1 MHGIRTDFVKKN
13 AIEQTGDHLFNEI
26 NKNLSENDLKIL
38 QLEKINFL
46 YEVFILIKENNPK
59 KFSIYQNKII
69 YFNESLIFKSSPN
82 PEDNLN
88 NFKRDVL
95 LFIKQRQTII
105 FFNIG
110 KSNFILSNP
119 SLVTLSSFNSNKI
132 LYYYFIIYP
141 KIIIF

>member
-1 MHGIRTDFVKKN
+1 MHGIRTNFVKKN

-69 YFNESLIFKSSPN
+69 YFNESLIFKSSSN

-119 SLVTLSSFNSNKI
+119 SLVTLSNFNSNKI
-132 LYYYFIIYP
+132 LYYYFIIHP

>member
-1 MHGIRTDFVKKN
+1 MKKN

-69 YFNESLIFKSSPN
+69 YFNESLIFKSSSN

-119 SLVTLSSFNSNKI
+119 SLVTLSNFNSNKI
-132 LYYYFIIYP
+132 LYYYFIIHP

>member
-1 MHGIRTDFVKKN
+1 MKKN

-69 YFNESLIFKSSPN
+69 YFNESLIFKSSSN

-119 SLVTLSSFNSNKI
+119 SLVTLSNFNSNKI
-132 LYYYFIIYP
+132 IYYYFIIHP

>member
-1 MHGIRTDFVKKN
+1 MHGIRTNFVKKN

-69 YFNESLIFKSSPN
+69 YFNESLIFKSNSN

-119 SLVTLSSFNSNKI
+119 SLVTLSNFNSNKI
-132 LYYYFIIYP
+132 LYYYFIIHP